1 MPGIYGFMKSGDLS
15 KAVLSTAV
23 AVVNPNGYLMQ
34 DELFDDDVIACSRSH
49 INKIG
54 EKSTPLTSQTTS
66 IWVDGEAYNY
76 REVAVKLKLKSS
88 NFSRLLLES
97 YQKDILDVFLN
108 LIDGYFCA
116 VFYDEVKKKITLVSD
131 RYGMRM
137 LYLYSKGSGIAWGS
151 NVNSILAFEG
161 VDKKFN
167 ASSFDCFMKLGHLLG
182 EETWFEHIK
191 LIKPASIVKID
202 IESNTVAHSY
212 YWSWSQIKKTNL
224 SFNDAVFELGNRFI
238 AAVEKRFNPHEKIGV
253 ALSGG
258 LDSRAI
264 FAAVCKIFPDYQG
277 YSYTFGIEGC
287 DDIKIAKKVVER
299 SNWRHQTFHFE
310 QNNWF
315 SPRIS
320 RVIATDGMQDM
331 RHMHGSEFMG
341 EISDHIDINLNGY
354 LGDAVFGGSYFVN
367 SNLEDNNSIFE
378 ITNKIYMGF
387 LKSNFLDNHYNIDS
401 LDPILFMLRGRR
413 FINMAQVNS
422 SSFIEHRKPF
432 MDNSCVELIYS
443 LPDEYRRNNLV
454 YSEMLKEFFPDFFRK
469 IPWQQTGKPV
479 DTWRKPNLLSR
490 CVFKAKD
497 LIFTA
502 FGVTRK
508 SEFVDYASW
517 IRTSDVYD
525 ELASILGANDAIYK
539 SFSHI
544 DGVEDWLKP
553 HKNFPLIDYSNKI
566 LRLATIEIYLQSL
579 GTSNK

>member
-1 MPGIYGFMKSGDLS
+1 MPGIYGFIKSGDMS
-15 KAVLSTAV
+15 KAKLSTAV
-23 AVVNPNGYLMQ
+23 AVDNPNGNLIQ
-34 DELFDDDVIACSRSH
+34 DELFDDNVIACSRSH

-54 EKSTPLTSQTTS
+54 EESTPLSFETTS

-76 REVAVKLKLKSS
+76 KEVATKLGLNSS
-88 NFSRLLLES
+88 NFSKLLLES

-116 VFYDEVKKKITLVSD
+116 VFYDVAKKEITLVSD

-137 LYLYSKGSGIAWGS
+137 LYFYSKGSGIAWGS
-151 NVNSILAFEG
+151 NVQSILAFEG
-161 VDKKFN
+161 VDKSFN
-167 ASSFDCFMKLGHLLG
+167 DNSFDCFMKLGHLLG

-202 IESNTVAHSY
+202 IESKAATHSH

-224 SFNDAVFELGNRFI
+224 SFDDAVFELGKRFI
-238 AAVEKRFNPHEKIGV
+238 TAVEKRFNPHEKIGI

-277 YSYTFGIEGC
+277 YSYTFGIKGC
-287 DDIKIAKKVVER
+287 DDIKIAKKVIER
-299 SNWRHQTFHFE
+299 SKWKHQAFYFDE
-310 QNNWF
+310 NNWF
-315 SPRIS
+315 LPRIP
-320 RVIATDGMQDM
+320 RVINTDGMQDL
-331 RHMHGSEFMG
+331 RHMHGSEFMDK
-341 EISDHIDINLNGY
+341 IADYIDINLNGY
-354 LGDAVFGGSYFVN
+354 LGDAVFGGSYLV
-367 SNLEDNNSIFE
+367 SSKSTDNNSSFE
-378 ITNKIYMGF
+378 IANKIYKGF
-387 LKSNFLDNHYNIDS
+387 LKSDFLGDHYSIDS

-432 MDNSCVELIYS
+432 MDNSCIELIYS
-443 LPDEYRRNNLV
+443 LPEEYRRNNLI
-454 YSEMLKEFFPDFFRK
+454 YSEMLKEFFPDFFRD

-479 DTWRKPNLLSR
+479 DTWQKPNLLSKLIL
-490 CVFKAKD
+490 KANN
-497 LIFTA
+497 LILA
-502 FGVTRK
+502 ALGISRK

-525 ELASILGANDAIYK
+525 ELSSILGANNAIYK
-539 SFSHI
+539 SLTNI
-544 DGVEDWLKP
+544 DGFEDWLKP

-579 GTSNK
+579 RSSIK